1 MNLWSIL
8 TASVALHTCSGFQGT
23 LPRSGLTGRSLLRAA
38 GLDQDDDQR
47 TSIIEKCFD
56 AFNRRDLNGMV
67 DCFTDDCQY
76 EDTIFEG
83 KAVGKQDIRRRF
95 ERSLHFLPPFN
106 VVTDN
111 VACDPTTGKV
121 GCQWHL
127 ETENG
132 MTLPFSRGTSFYTTD
147 LDTGLIQ
154 TGFRVMETPFKPDD
168 VVFNALI
175 VPTKI
180 MEALS
185 SKDTSPIL
193 PASQNQEFGSIIE
206 RAYDGWNR
214 RDIDAAIEC
223 FTDDIIL
230 EDTLYFNTISGK
242 EALRKHYDRVA
253 NQLPRVCTIVL
264 DEIAESP
271 SNGNIGIR
279 WHLQVENSNLL
290 EGWSRGCSMYTTD
303 PKNGLVKSGID
314 ITESPFKVNERGL
327 DLLLS
332 PLQILRRRSR

>member
-1 MNLWSIL
+1 MKIWAIL
-8 TASVALHTCSGFQGT
+8 TASVRLQTISGFQGT
-23 LPRSGLTGRSLLRAA
+23 LTTRSSLTGRSVLLAA
-38 GLDQDDDQR
+38 ELDKDHDQG
-47 TSIIEKCFD
+47 TSIVEKCFD
-56 AFNRRDLNGMV
+56 AFNRRDLDGVV

-83 KAVGKQDIRRRF
+83 KTVGKQGVRRSF
-95 ERSLHFLPPFN
+95 ERSLDSLLPFN

-111 VACDPTTGKV
+111 MACDPATGKI

-132 MTLPFSRGTSFYTTD
+132 TTLPFSRGASFYTTNI
-147 LDTGLIQ
+147 DTGLIQ
-154 TGFRVMETPFKPDD
+154 TCFRVMETPFKPDD

-175 VPTKI
+175 APTKI

-185 SKDTSPIL
+185 PKDTSPI
-193 PASQNQEFGSIIE
+193 PASPNQEFGSIIE

-214 RDIDAAIEC
+214 RDIDAAMEC
-223 FTDDIIL
+223 FTDDMVL
-230 EDTLYFNTISGK
+230 EDTLYVNSISGK
-242 EALRKHYDRVA
+242 ERLRKHYDRVA
-253 NQLPRVCTIVL
+253 SQLPRVCTIVL

-303 PKNGLVKSGID
+303 HETGLVKSGID
-314 ITESPFKVNERGL
+314 ITESPFKVNKQGL

-332 PLQILRRRSR
+332 PLQILRGSR